1 LVRRWP
7 TSMRD
12 VWPSPRSVEWSRYA
26 ERPEPPSA
34 SDWLM
39 WRTVR
44 PNPWLA

>member
-1 LVRRWP
+1 L
-7 TSMRD
+7 
-12 VWPSPRSVEWSRYA
+12 RSVEWRRYA

-44 PNPWLA
+44 GMTRLA